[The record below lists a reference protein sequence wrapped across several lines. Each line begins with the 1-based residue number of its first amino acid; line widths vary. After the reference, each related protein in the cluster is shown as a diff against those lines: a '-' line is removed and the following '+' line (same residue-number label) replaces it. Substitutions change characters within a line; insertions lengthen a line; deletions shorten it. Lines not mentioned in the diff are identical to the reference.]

1 MSSFTLPTHLPF
13 PPFYHSKLLPYFHL
27 TPRTFKQ
34 SPVNHSRNNVVRF
47 VSFSRVST
55 VRPSGKVPNRHRR
68 SRDTRACCISSVP
81 VLSSPPFLRTQSS
94 SSTRHKLT
102 TVSVD
107 SQSFT
112 DRPST
117 LTVDHRA
124 CIARE
129 LDRRFVES
137 RANDTRTIRIED
149 SLVKSRRNSRR
160 NCD

>member
-1 MSSFTLPTHLPF
+1 MESKSTSRTLQTQKSCFSIFPDVPWCFFHLRHLLHVSAFPLSSFILPTHLPF

-81 VLSSPPFLRTQSS
+81 VLS
-94 SSTRHKLT
+94 
-102 TVSVD
+102 
-107 SQSFT
+107 
-112 DRPST
+112 RPSFE
-117 LTVDHRA
+117 RNP
-124 CIARE
+124 
-129 LDRRFVES
+129 RR
-137 RANDTRTIRIED
+137 RPDT
-149 SLVKSRRNSRR
+149 N
-160 NCD
+160 